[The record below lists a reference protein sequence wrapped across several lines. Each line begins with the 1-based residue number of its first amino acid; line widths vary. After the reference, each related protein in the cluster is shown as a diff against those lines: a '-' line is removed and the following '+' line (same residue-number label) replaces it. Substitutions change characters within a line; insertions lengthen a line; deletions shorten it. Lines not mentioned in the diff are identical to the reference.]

1 MKEDAKNSIQD
12 FSSSRLPSRFR
23 VFAVN
28 FFPAPGRSVTPFA
41 EFREPRRD
49 ADATFAR
56 YLRRDYRSFPPMGTI
71 ETTTTLEIT
80 EPLPVASSE
89 SNRQSVVET
98 ESLRVRFDGLTAVD
112 NISFAL
118 GPGHLLGLI
127 GPNGAG
133 KTTLLRTV
141 CGLQTPSTGVVKI
154 LGEPLSINRRDLLA
168 HIGFT
173 PDEPPVY
180 DNLTVRQFLR
190 FIGRGYDLS
199 TAEADDRIDFWLDKV
214 WLREKAET
222 KIKSL
227 SRGMKQ
233 RIGIARTLLP
243 NPAMIVL
250 DEPAAGLD
258 PAGRVQF
265 RQLLCDL
272 RDQGKAL
279 IVSSHILADMA
290 DYCTHIGIMT
300 KGRMLKFGTVAEV
313 TNMHDSARCRY
324 TMLLSK
330 VSSGL
335 QVFLSQMEGLSTV
348 QVERERVTF
357 EFINDREAAAEL
369 LAKLVHMKV
378 PVASFNANAA
388 DLEEAYLRVG
398 IEQVD

>member
-1 MKEDAKNSIQD
+1 MYV
-12 FSSSRLPSRFR
+12 FLPE
-23 VFAVN
+23 VH
-28 FFPAPGRSVTPFA
+28 PAATLSVMGITQASADLDLA
-41 EFREPRRD
+41 EVLGSPPSPAEP
-49 ADATFAR
+49 T
-56 YLRRDYRSFPPMGTI
+56 
-71 ETTTTLEIT
+71 
-80 EPLPVASSE
+80 
-89 SNRQSVVET
+89 RQAVVET
-98 ESLRVRFDGLTAVD
+98 DALRVQFDRLTAVD
-112 NISFAL
+112 NITFAL
-118 GPGHLLGLI
+118 GRGHLLGLI

-141 CGLQTPSTGVVKI
+141 CGLQPPSSGSVKI
-154 LGEPLSINRRDLLA
+154 LGEELSTDRRDLLA
-168 HIGFT
+168 HVGFT
-173 PDEPPVY
+173 PDEPAVY

-190 FIGRGYDLS
+190 FIGRGYDLP
-199 TAEADDRIDFWLDKV
+199 THEADDRIDFWLEKV

-222 KIKSL
+222 RIKSL

-272 RDQGKAL
+272 RNQGKAL

-300 KGRMLKFGTVAEV
+300 RGRMLKFGTVAEV

-324 TMLLSK
+324 TILLAHP
-330 VSSGL
+330 VAGL
-335 QVFLSQMEGLSTV
+335 QATIEAIEEVSLV
-348 QVERERVTF
+348 QVDRERISL
-357 EFINDREAAAEL
+357 EFTNERQCAARL
-369 LAKLVHMKV
+369 LARLVKLEV
-378 PVASFNANAA
+378 PVASFTANAA

>member
-1 MKEDAKNSIQD
+1 MTTVI
-12 FSSSRLPSRFR
+12 FT
-23 VFAVN
+23 
-28 FFPAPGRSVTPFA
+28 TPLHHD
-41 EFREPRRD
+41 RRAND
-49 ADATFAR
+49 SN
-56 YLRRDYRSFPPMGTI
+56 LRRGRAAISLSLHMGI
-71 ETTTTLEIT
+71 IASD
-80 EPLPVASSE
+80 ASSE
-89 SNRQSVVET
+89 IAQPSAPMPVETITNAVVEAQ
-98 ESLRVRFDGLTAVD
+98 SLRVQFDRLTAVD
-112 NISFAL
+112 NVSFLL
-118 GPGHLLGLI
+118 GPGDLLGLI

-133 KTTLLRTV
+133 KTTLLRAV
-141 CGLQTPSTGVVKI
+141 CGLQPASTGVVKI
-154 LGEPLSINRRDLLA
+154 LGQELSANRRDLLA

-180 DNLTVRQFLR
+180 DNMTVRQFLR
-190 FIGRGYDLS
+190 FVGRGYDLPLH
-199 TAEADDRIDFWLDKV
+199 EADDRIDFWLDKV
-214 WLREKAET
+214 WLREKAEST
-222 KIKSL
+222 IKAL

-300 KGRMLKFGTVAEV
+300 KGRMLKFGTVSEV
-313 TNMHDSARCRY
+313 TNMHETTRCRY
-324 TMLLSK
+324 TILLSRT
-330 VSSGL
+330 VAGL
-335 QVFLSQMEGLSTV
+335 QAQLDALDDVTAV
-348 QVERERVTF
+348 QVERERITL
-357 EFINDREAAAEL
+357 EYLNDREAAATL
-369 LAKLVHMKV
+369 LANLVSMKL
-378 PVASFNANAA
+378 PVASFTANAA

>member
-1 MKEDAKNSIQD
+1 MGGPAHATLIARRRCPDYL
-12 FSSSRLPSRFR
+12 SSNMGNVDISPALELTEP
-23 VFAVN
+23 
-28 FFPAPGRSVTPFA
+28 PAPIPSETRSTA
-41 EFREPRRD
+41 
-49 ADATFAR
+49 
-56 YLRRDYRSFPPMGTI
+56 
-71 ETTTTLEIT
+71 
-80 EPLPVASSE
+80 
-89 SNRQSVVET
+89 VVEAQ
-98 ESLRVRFDGLTAVD
+98 SLCVRFDDLTAVD
-112 NISFAL
+112 NVSFKL
-118 GPGHLLGLI
+118 SPGHLLGLI

-133 KTTLLRTV
+133 KTTLLRAV
-141 CGLQTPSTGVVKI
+141 CGLQPASSGVVRI
-154 LGEPLSINRRDLLA
+154 LGEQLSPSRRELLGM
-168 HIGFT
+168 IGFT

-199 TAEADDRIDFWLDKV
+199 SAETDDRIDFWLDKV

-222 KIKSL
+222 KIKTL

-313 TNMHDSARCRY
+313 TGMHDSARCRY
-324 TMLLSK
+324 TIQLARSVANLHPAISALDD
-330 VSSGL
+330 V
-335 QVFLSQMEGLSTV
+335 TAV
-348 QVERERVTF
+348 QVDRERITL
-357 EFINDREAAAEL
+357 EYANDRDAAVLL
-369 LAKLVHMKV
+369 LAKLVEMKL
-378 PVASFNANAA
+378 PVASFTANPV